1 MGYWE
6 NVLIG
11 KLLIIEKGMVVGG
24 VVSNLSCEEWCVVMI
39 RMLIFKFFRLMGR
52 LELFV
57 KNIILGEF

>member
-24 VVSNLSCEEWCVVMI
+24 VVSNLSCEEWCVVMT